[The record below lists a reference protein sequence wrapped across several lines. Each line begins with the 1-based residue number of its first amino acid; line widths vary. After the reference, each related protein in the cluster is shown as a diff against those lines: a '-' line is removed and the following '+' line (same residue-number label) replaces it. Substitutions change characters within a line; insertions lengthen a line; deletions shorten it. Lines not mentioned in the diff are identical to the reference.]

1 MAIIHDAFVRAYA
14 ELPEAEQVAFGPETQ
29 LFGPGAALDSLA
41 LVSLI
46 VDVETGVSDTFGRE
60 VSLTDDTAMSREE
73 SPFASV
79 AALSKYIMEMLER
92 A

>member
-1 MAIIHDAFVRAYA
+1 MSLNA
-14 ELPEAEQVAFGPETQ
+14 ELPEADQIAFSPETQ
-29 LFGPGAALDSLA
+29 LFGPGAALDSLG

-46 VDVETGVSDTFGRE
+46 VDVETGVSDAFGRE
-60 VSLTDDTAMSREE
+60 VSLTDDTAMSQVV

-79 AALSKYIMEMLER
+79 ESLSNYIVEMLER